1 MPGEDSSV
9 SFPADYCTTSQCTL
23 SIASGIGCVVLG
35 VNIMQCLSEWVAL
48 FRDIVLETGF

>member
-9 SFPADYCTTSQCTL
+9 SSPADYCTTSQCTL
-23 SIASGIGCVVLG
+23 SIASAVGCVVLG